1 MSSELYLPVLQSS
14 FLGYGKSQLYFF
26 FFFSQ
31 AVVHRKFQS
40 VMCLSK
46 GRNG

>member
-26 FFFSQ
+26 FFFLKQLYIGNFSQ
-31 AVVHRKFQS
+31 
-40 VMCLSK
+40 
-46 GRNG
+46 